1 MTDTKLIKVSE
12 AEYNRFI
19 LSIAR
24 PNTDGTARVVAD
36 VPYVRQDGPTQIAEY
51 RADGRVIARHTSA
64 MNRGSSYYIT
74 SPRFDAAGNLCQLAY
89 TPAGETR
96 WTPTK
101 DGVLID
107 FCGKGCTVK
116 SAAQLIGWS
125 DVAKRANDN
134 PDFAA
139 PWFACLGYQYADFA
153 AHWESRGYD
162 FPCTSEQFRARVAE
176 YAGDNQSLAEVLIN
190 QGGAT

>member
-12 AEYNRFI
+12 AEYASFI

-24 PNTDGTARVVAD
+24 PNPNGTARVVAD

-51 RADGRVIARHTSA
+51 RAADGRVIARHTSA

-74 SPRFDAAGNLCQLAY
+74 SPR
-89 TPAGETR
+89 
-96 WTPTK
+96 
-101 DGVLID
+101 
-107 FCGKGCTVK
+107 
-116 SAAQLIGWS
+116 
-125 DVAKRANDN
+125 
-134 PDFAA
+134 FAA